1 LGSGNNNLMQRQ
13 NQEDSKGLEVLNK
26 SGQSDHHRS
35 YTQFGSVD
43 KARDK
48 ADKDVANSKEG
59 INQSKTQTKEELDN
73 VTQVWLCLP
82 RLR

>member
-1 LGSGNNNLMQRQ
+1 
-13 NQEDSKGLEVLNK
+13 VLNK

-48 ADKDVANSKEG
+48 ADKDVAYVNDIKILDSKQNIE
-59 INQSKTQTKEELDN
+59 K
-73 VTQVWLCLP
+73 
-82 RLR
+82 